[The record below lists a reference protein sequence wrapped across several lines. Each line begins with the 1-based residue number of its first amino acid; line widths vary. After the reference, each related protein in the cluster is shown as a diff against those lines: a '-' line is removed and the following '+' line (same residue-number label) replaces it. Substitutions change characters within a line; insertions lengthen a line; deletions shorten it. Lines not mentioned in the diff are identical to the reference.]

1 MGGGLRRFPPP
12 LPTPTPLHPAMQTG
26 VGLGGGA
33 RVECHKSP
41 FDLSN
46 QAGGPAAR
54 GHLSLDWGG
63 GAVGAL
69 RFIRLCSTGLHLRM
83 EGWWKEGGEEG
94 MQGVI

>member
-1 MGGGLRRFPPP
+1 MGGGLRRFPPN
-12 LPTPTPLHPAMQTG
+12 PTPPSHANW
-26 VGLGGGA
+26 GGGA
-33 RVECHKSP
+33 VECHKSP

-54 GHLSLDWGG
+54 GHLSLDLGGWGVG
-63 GAVGAL
+63 GSAGAL

-94 MQGVI
+94 MQAVI